1 MTRGCTVYFTKKNP
15 HNTGRCHLGEL
26 MKREETTRRKCEAV
40 RKKTEIE
47 KEVEV

>member
-1 MTRGCTVYFTKKNP
+1 VHSIFYKKEPAQYQPMSSRGANEK
-15 HNTGRCHLGEL
+15 G
-26 MKREETTRRKCEAV
+26 ETTRRKCEAV